1 MRPRRSGM
9 VSHASMAPVRSLLH
23 SSSVLP
29 VARGPGVVR
38 DFPIVR
44 FGILDDLAA
53 GVFEYCGD
61 VLKVHYAGPWDWC
74 RL

>member
-1 MRPRRSGM
+1 
-9 VSHASMAPVRSLLH
+9 
-23 SSSVLP
+23 VLP

-53 GVFEYCGD
+53 GVFEYYGD